1 MKGLASPRPAN
12 VALPKDAHFVELRPD
27 ALTFQTRECLLPGT
41 RVRFQLVME
50 GRPWSLQAPVDA
62 CMVVEKERSGYLFH
76 VRLSLDSL
84 SEPDRHLVNLFI
96 TRGRGQPGLKQPP
109 ERR

>member
-12 VALPKDAHFVELRPD
+12 VALPADAHFVELRPD
-27 ALTFQTRECLLPGT
+27 ALTFQTRQCLLPGT

-62 CMVVEKERSGYLFH
+62 CMVMEKERSGYVFH
-76 VRLSLDSL
+76 VRLSLGML
-84 SEPDRHLVNLFI
+84 SDPDHHLVNLFI
-96 TRGRGQPGLKQPP
+96 ARGRGQPGLKPP
-109 ERR
+109 A